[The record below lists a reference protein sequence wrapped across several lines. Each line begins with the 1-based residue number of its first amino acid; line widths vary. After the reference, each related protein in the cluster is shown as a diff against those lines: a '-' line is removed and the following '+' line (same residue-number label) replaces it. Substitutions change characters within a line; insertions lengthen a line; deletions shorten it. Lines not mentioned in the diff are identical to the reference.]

1 MAPKE
6 LAQGPYVAAKA
17 GVEPTTLRL
26 SHRLNQCATTPPF
39 VGHSPQQNNN
49 GFSIGVDFGAIFEKR
64 HAFISFRLFATFP
77 TKKLGFPLIFMTSL
91 RQCLQLKS
99 SEDLWIS
106 DLTLAASR
114 SMGHNPMSPIAE
126 CRLLLELIY
135 AYMPGKLEPS
145 LASPLYPSGPPTNSH

>member
-77 TKKLGFPLIFMTSL
+77 TKKLGFPSNIYDKSTPVSPTQVFRRPLDIRFDFG
-91 RQCLQLKS
+91 CLEKHGS
-99 SEDLWIS
+99 
-106 DLTLAASR
+106 
-114 SMGHNPMSPIAE
+114 
-126 CRLLLELIY
+126 
-135 AYMPGKLEPS
+135 
-145 LASPLYPSGPPTNSH
+145 